1 MGTTARREQVRDLL
15 VSRGLLVPEERKV
28 LGLFPVTRHRVA
40 ATQVVEPLA
49 DAVRDVLGGGR
60 PAGDREA
67 ALVALVG
74 ATAVLDRLVPR
85 SDRRAARARA
95 KELAEATPIAAAARD
110 VIRETQAAMIAT
122 IGATAGAAANS

>member
-1 MGTTARREQVRDLL
+1 MGTTARREQVRDRL

-60 PAGDREA
+60 PA
-67 ALVALVG
+67 
-74 ATAVLDRLVPR
+74 
-85 SDRRAARARA
+85 
-95 KELAEATPIAAAARD
+95 
-110 VIRETQAAMIAT
+110 
-122 IGATAGAAANS
+122 